1 MQDLALL
8 GLFVVIG
15 LIAGIIMSL
24 VGASAV
30 MIIVPVLNLIA
41 GYSMTTSIG
50 ISLFVDVIASLVI
63 GYAYWK
69 NGKVDIGNAMSLS
82 IGGIL
87 GAQVGAVGSV
97 SIPDWFMAMDWFMAI
112 SYAVW
117 MLTAGYSIW
126 VKGLTRQGSAGFL
139 SKYLK
144 QQTGFRQTVVS
155 LVLGV
160 IIGVNSGL
168 FGAGGGALIMMVL
181 IFVMDY
187 PIQLAIGTSTIIMA
201 FTAFSAV
208 LTYWQAGNV
217 DMYAGL
223 IISIG
228 TVLSGVT
235 GVSLASK
242 AGDELLAKIVG
253 GLFMGLGVVLTLL
266 RFI

>member
-1 MQDLALL
+1 MLSAMQDLALL

-97 SIPDWFMAMDWFMAI
+97 SIPDWFMAI

-139 SKYLK
+139 SRYLK
-144 QQTGFRQTVVS
+144 LQTGFRQIVVS

-160 IIGVNSGL
+160 IIGINSGL

>member
-1 MQDLALL
+1 MQDFALL
-8 GLFVVIG
+8 GLFIVIG

-30 MIIVPVLNLIA
+30 MIIVPVLNLVV
-41 GYSMTTSIG
+41 GYTMTTSIG
-50 ISLFVDVIASLVI
+50 ISLFVDVIASLFI

-69 NGKVDIGNAMSLS
+69 NGKVDLGNAMSLS
-82 IGGIL
+82 VGAIL

-97 SIPDWFMAMDWFMAI
+97 SIPDWFMAI

-126 VKGLTRQGSAGFL
+126 SKGLTRQGAAGFY
-139 SKYLK
+139 SKFLN
-144 QQTGFRQTVVS
+144 QETGLRQIIVS
-155 LVLGV
+155 LILGI
-160 IIGVNSGL
+160 IIGINSGL

-187 PIQLAIGTSTIIMA
+187 PIQMAIGTSTIIMA
-201 FTAFSAV
+201 LTAFSAV
-208 LTYWQAGNV
+208 FTYWQAGNV
-217 DMYAGL
+217 NLYAGL
-223 IISIG
+223 IISVG
-228 TVLSGVT
+228 TVFSGIT
-235 GVSLASK
+235 GVSLASR